1 MFEPSSD
8 PPIEK
13 PLQLLPRDQGPN
25 VRRQGDPVR
34 IAGGQRPTRST
45 RSPDCA
51 RFEGS
56 SCASEQAQLMD
67 GRRRGTGGSSAQC
80 GCACGLLSRFPNSPL
95 LGSMFRVLAPFWSR
109 RHATLARILSP
120 VPEPVPDSLPS
131 LCTRISIRHPPPR
144 HPPFRPSDK
153 TILSSFPRSVFLL
166 PSRDHPA
173 IGRHCS
179 SSKSSVPVQSWN
191 SISISELQCLSLSA
205 PPPRSPTSAH
215 CHPFPASQLPPF
227 HISKPT
233 PSDRLQRD
241 LYRTLELRNPRAK
254 LHTSIH
260 STPSRD
266 PSNS

>member
-1 MFEPSSD
+1 
-8 PPIEK
+8 
-13 PLQLLPRDQGPN
+13 
-25 VRRQGDPVR
+25 
-34 IAGGQRPTRST
+34 
-45 RSPDCA
+45 
-51 RFEGS
+51 
-56 SCASEQAQLMD
+56 MD

-80 GCACGLLSRFPNSPL
+80 GCACGLLSRFPNSPV
-95 LGSMFRVLAPFWSR
+95 LGSMFRVLAPSGPAAMRPWPGF
-109 RHATLARILSP
+109 SP

-131 LCTRISIRHPPPR
+131 FCTRISIRHPPPR

-179 SSKSSVPVQSWN
+179 SSKSSVPIQSWN

-260 STPSRD
+260 SAPSRD

>member
-1 MFEPSSD
+1 
-8 PPIEK
+8 
-13 PLQLLPRDQGPN
+13 
-25 VRRQGDPVR
+25 
-34 IAGGQRPTRST
+34 
-45 RSPDCA
+45 
-51 RFEGS
+51 
-56 SCASEQAQLMD
+56 MD
-67 GRRRGTGGSSAQC
+67 GRWRGTGTGKLC
-80 GCACGLLSRFPNSPL
+80 TV
-95 LGSMFRVLAPFWSR
+95 RVWLWASISIPQLARAGFQVHGARPFWSR
-109 RHATLARILSP
+109 RHATLARILTL
-120 VPEPVPDSLPS
+120 SLS
-131 LCTRISIRHPPPR
+131 LSLTPTQLLHPNFHQTSLPR

-179 SSKSSVPVQSWN
+179 SSKSSVPLQSWN

-205 PPPRSPTSAH
+205 PPPRSLTSAH

-260 STPSRD
+260 SAPSRETRPIPESWLSPERCSRSRFVHFLTVAD
-266 PSNS
+266 TANPARAAILSRLLDAVANLLFSVCSASSLAMVLLEK

>member
-8 PPIEK
+8 PPIK
-13 PLQLLPRDQGPN
+13 KSLQLLPRGQGPN
-25 VRRQGDPVR
+25 VGRQGDPVR

-80 GCACGLLSRFPNSPL
+80 GCACGLLSRFPNSPV
-95 LGSMFRVLAPFWSR
+95 LGSMFRVLAPSGPAAMRPWPGF
-109 RHATLARILSP
+109 SP

-131 LCTRISIRHPPPR
+131 FCTRISIRHPPPR

-179 SSKSSVPVQSWN
+179 SSKSSVPIQSWN

-260 STPSRD
+260 SAPSRD

>member
-1 MFEPSSD
+1 MEGGERGEALHS
-8 PPIEK
+8 
-13 PLQLLPRDQGPN
+13 
-25 VRRQGDPVR
+25 
-34 IAGGQRPTRST
+34 AGVP
-45 RSPDCA
+45 
-51 RFEGS
+51 
-56 SCASEQAQLMD
+56 
-67 GRRRGTGGSSAQC
+67 
-80 GCACGLLSRFPNSPL
+80 GLSSRFPNSPV
-95 LGSMFRVLAPFWSR
+95 LGSMFRVLAPSGRAAMRPWPGF
-109 RHATLARILSP
+109 SP

-131 LCTRISIRHPPPR
+131 FCTRISIRHPPPR

-153 TILSSFPRSVFLL
+153 TILSSFPRSLFLL

-260 STPSRD
+260 SAPSRD